1 MRETGIVTDS
11 HSSISQKLTKELEI
25 EVIPMPFY
33 FGDTCY
39 YEDVSISRTDFFTR
53 LKNGEDASTSQPS
66 PQTVTDT
73 WRNALKTYETILHI
87 PISSG
92 LSGSCETAMMLAG
105 EDEFKDKV
113 FVVDNGRV
121 STPMHQSILDA
132 IALIEAGY
140 SAAQCKE
147 ILERVRAKMN
157 IYVAVSDL
165 SYLRRGGRISGSTA
179 AIGSLLNINPI
190 LCFDVGQLS
199 SFKNCRGTKKAR
211 QTMIEALRH
220 DLETK
225 FKEDYD
231 AGRVQILAAT
241 SADEKLTNAW
251 LQEIQ
256 EAFPGMDVYCDDLS
270 LGVSCHIGPDGLGIG
285 FSCRPEELDK

>member
-1 MRETGIVTDS
+1 MRKTGIVTDS

-105 EDEFKDKV
+105 EDEFKDRV

-165 SYLRRGGRISGSTA
+165 SYLRRSGRISGSTA
-179 AIGSLLNINPI
+179 AIGSLLNIKPI